1 MEEYI
6 SSLIPISIIKDKR
19 MSSLEK
25 LLLMHIVSLCK
36 NKGYCW
42 ATNNY
47 FEAIYS
53 VSKQT
58 ISRCINNLASLNY
71 INLKYDNK
79 RNNNSKRIITISPV
93 LKNTL
98 NSIKNNLNTSIKDS
112 FKQYNKNNIKEIYTR
127 DELGNEYWNGDLISG
142 KSLTEDDQ
150 KELKRLIEKYK

>member
-1 MEEYI
+1 MP
-6 SSLIPISIIKDKR
+6 S
-19 MSSLEK
+19 
-25 LLLMHIVSLCK
+25 
-36 NKGYCW
+36 
-42 ATNNY
+42 TNNY
-47 FEAIYS
+47 FEVIYS